1 MEELVTDYADIMSS
15 PGADSVFARH
25 FKALI
30 AAKQVKALM
39 QSGLDALYKQA
50 NPSGAAALYFIY
62 ALSARAG

>member
-1 MEELVTDYADIMSS
+1 MEELVSDFADIMSS
-15 PGADSVFARH
+15 PGMGSVLARH
-25 FKALI
+25 FKAPI
-30 AAKQVKALM
+30 AGREIGALM